1 MAIVVLSGCS
11 SAVDGSALPQ
21 HPAALQQVLPT
32 VEQVEFAV
40 GNPLDATGEP
50 VLGSIEMLPN
60 GIRGDDA
67 VDPIECLGV
76 IAPLMRWVYE
86 KGDVRAVAWQDFAR
100 FGQGQTVSS
109 VNTGVVRFASDA
121 EASRMFSVFVTR
133 WRSCEGGRVSINTG
147 GTADTGAADT
157 GRADLGLMVTN
168 VAVDGP
174 ILSATIL
181 SGDGETDAG
190 FPTEHAVGLSADCI
204 VDVDVAVTA
213 PEPTL
218 RVATTLARD
227 LAQAMLDNLNE
238 SP

>member
-1 MAIVVLSGCS
+1 VASVVLSGCS

-32 VEQVEFAV
+32 AEQVAVAV
-40 GNPLDATGEP
+40 GNPLDAIGEP
-50 VLGSIEMLPN
+50 VLGSIDVLPN

-67 VDPIECLGV
+67 LDPIECLGV

-100 FGQGQTVSS
+100 FGEGQTVSS

-121 EASRMFSVFVTR
+121 EASRMFSLFVTR

-147 GTADTGAADT
+147 GATETADTTGGAA
-157 GRADLGLMVTN
+157 LGLTVTN

-181 SGDGETDAG
+181 SGESETDAG

-213 PEPTL
+213 PDPTL
-218 RVATTLARD
+218 RVATTRARD
-227 LAQAMLDNLNE
+227 LAQAMLDNLDE
-238 SP
+238 SR

>member
-1 MAIVVLSGCS
+1 MTSVVLSGCF
-11 SAVDGSALPQ
+11 SAVDGSALRQ
-21 HPAALQQVLPT
+21 HPAALHQVLPT
-32 VEQVEFAV
+32 AEQVEFAV

-50 VLGSIEMLPN
+50 VLGSIEMLPD

-100 FGQGQTVSS
+100 FGEGQTVSS

-121 EASRMFSVFVTR
+121 EASRMFSAFVTR

-147 GTADTGAADT
+147 GTADTG
-157 GRADLGLMVTN
+157 GVDLGLMVTN
-168 VAVDGP
+168 VTVDGP

-181 SGDGETDAG
+181 SGEGETDAG

-213 PEPTL
+213 PDPTL
-218 RVATTLARD
+218 RVATNRARD
-227 LAQAMLDNLNE
+227 LARVMLENLND
-238 SP
+238 SR